1 MAEFA
6 HMKGLKVDTNEKYPP
21 IDVNTFSQ
29 TVPAQADDVV
39 SEQANAASADL
50 LKAVESFQQSFR
62 ERSFSGR
69 NPDLGKMINCGV
81 CGWRHRSSVVCEQRF
96 AKVRIGHKE
105 IRELAKKYNLII
117 PDQFRQTEPVNPKPR
132 LGIGPK
138 KRIKPHFSKRR
149 LILVQRVKEFI
160 EAMPE
165 AEAFATEV
173 RALMFQTLKR
183 GWKNQAKIYRDTQKQ
198 SRTTNRAIC

>member
-1 MAEFA
+1 
-6 HMKGLKVDTNEKYPP
+6 VDTPNEKYPQLD
-21 IDVNTFSQ
+21 INTLSQ

-39 SEQANAASADL
+39 SEQANAASEDL
-50 LKAVESFQQSFR
+50 LKAVESFKESFR
-62 ERSFSGR
+62 DRSFSGR
-69 NPDLGKMINCGV
+69 NKDLGKMIKCRV
-81 CGWRHRSSVVCEQRF
+81 CSRRHRSSQVCEQHF
-96 AKVRIGHKE
+96 AKVRIGHSE
-105 IRELAKKYNLII
+105 EY
-117 PDQFRQTEPVNPKPR
+117 RQTESVDPKPR

-183 GWKNQAKIYRDTQKQ
+183 GWKKQVKIYRDTQKQ